1 MFVVGA
7 GKVLKSKERLLYK
20 PFSYGK
26 KLCRG
31 VKKCGKKI
39 DKKGHSTRR
48 LKRWRVKLKKTG
60 KVEKNLNY
68 RVYNICLDF
77 TLCKYTFSHFT
88 AFQRG
93 KAAEKGSF
101 VINCPQKKEFQQ
113 FPRQKRTLHISDI
126 FYEIFNSRAVC
137 GVALH
142 DFYYLIYSVD
152 DS

>member
-60 KVEKNLNY
+60 KVEKNRNY
-68 RVYNICLDF
+68 RMYNICLDF
-77 TLCKYTFSHFT
+77 TLCKCTFPHFT

-101 VINCPQKKEFQQ
+101 VINCPQKKN
-113 FPRQKRTLHISDI
+113 
-126 FYEIFNSRAVC
+126 FNSFRDKS
-137 GVALH
+137 GHYIFPIFFMRSSTVARYAGSRCMTFTTL
-142 DFYYLIYSVD
+142 FTA
-152 DS
+152 